1 MIKFLEKLVVA
12 LYRRAEVKAA
22 QKSEKAEAYARQL
35 AVKAREAAEHS
46 AQITGEAIAHKA
58 DSIRHSVKAEKL
70 EEFFGKF

>member
-35 AVKAREAAEHS
+35 AVKAREAALHS
-46 AQITGEAIAHKA
+46 AQISAEAIAHKTV
-58 DSIRHSVKAEKL
+58 SVHHSVKADKL